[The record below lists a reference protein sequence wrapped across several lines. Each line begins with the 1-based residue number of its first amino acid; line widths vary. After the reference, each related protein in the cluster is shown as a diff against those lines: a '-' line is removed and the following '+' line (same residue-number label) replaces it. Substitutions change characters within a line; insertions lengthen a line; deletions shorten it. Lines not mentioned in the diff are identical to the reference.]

1 MACLLTI
8 PTTILNAEVTGD
20 PQGNQMSFRRLS
32 RLALPFAGL
41 LMGAAGCVGPQLP
54 NCVQGKAPEAFA
66 DKPAAG
72 SIQVAIDGSGSMLGL
87 TGSPQ
92 ARNAWKALLKGVS
105 NASSLGVPIK
115 AMRSGSGQLQA
126 LANINEAGDICFF
139 AGCGSYSAVSS
150 SLDTLWKKKIV
161 KDKPPMNL
169 VISDL
174 EINNGEIDGLV
185 TTIKPHIQK
194 GGGVIGV
201 LAVRLPFMGNVYNSQ
216 AAVIHKGP
224 SERPIYL
231 LATGPRTQLH
241 DFLTEVQR
249 QASAEGV
256 PADDMR
262 LTFLDDQVSRPTL
275 TAKAVR
281 GNKNQATVDMDV
293 SIGGKAYGWTNNPE
307 YRFIRL
313 PKQED
318 EILLGSETVPAT
330 NPQGMN
336 KRVLVTIEPITTP
349 GTLQA
354 RTSAV
359 YAKGIKLQEQM
370 LLMSLA
376 IPPASMNGAIRAIIP
391 RGRLPED
398 WWIGWNRNDPA
409 SPDAKNQT
417 DGLLPLLSN
426 LGSLLVKPGS
436 SPAVAFCLAYNRI
449 SQ

>member
-1 MACLLTI
+1 
-8 PTTILNAEVTGD
+8 
-20 PQGNQMSFRRLS
+20 MSIRRLS

-41 LMGAAGCVGPQLP
+41 LIGAAGCGGPQLP
-54 NCVQGKAPEAFA
+54 NCVQGKAPEAFI
-66 DKPAAG
+66 DKPAAE

-87 TGSPQ
+87 TGSSQ

-126 LANINEAGDICFF
+126 LANINEAGDSCFF

-161 KDKPPMNL
+161 KGKPPMN
-169 VISDL
+169 VAISDL
-174 EINNGEIDGLV
+174 EVNNGEINGLV
-185 TTIKPHIQK
+185 ATIKPHIEE
-194 GGGVIGV
+194 GAVIGV
-201 LAVRLPFMGNVYNSQ
+201 LAVKLPFMGNVYNSQ
-216 AAVIHKGP
+216 ASVIHKGP

-231 LATGPRTQLH
+231 LATGPRTQLQA
-241 DFLTEVQR
+241 FLTEVKR
-249 QASAEGV
+249 QARAEGV
-256 PADDMR
+256 PAHDMQ
-262 LTFLDDQVSRPTL
+262 LTFLDQQVSRPTL

-281 GNKNQATVDMDV
+281 GTNKQAQVDMDV
-293 SIGGKAYGWTNNPE
+293 SVSGQGYGWTNNPE
-307 YRFIRL
+307 YRFTRL
-313 PKQED
+313 PQTED
-318 EILLGSETVPAT
+318 GLLLGSDTVPTT

-336 KRVLVTIEPITTP
+336 ERVLVSIEPISTP
-349 GTLQA
+349 GIVQA
-354 RTSAV
+354 QTSGV
-359 YAKGIKLQEQM
+359 YAKGIQLQGQT

-376 IPPASMNGAIRAIIP
+376 IPTASKDEVIRATIP

-398 WWIGWNRNDPA
+398 WWISWNRNEPA
-409 SPDAKNQT
+409 SPEAKNQT

-426 LGSLLVKPGS
+426 LGTLLVKPGS